1 MGFADISVFI
11 LRSTLFSAIPL
22 LIVALGGLFSER
34 SGVVNIALE
43 GLMLIGAFFGIF
55 TIYYFQKYTSIDGNM
70 LYLIALFVGGIAGVV
85 FSLLHAYASVSM
97 SADQVI
103 SGTAINILAPAFAI
117 YFARMLTTT
126 QQIGFTD
133 NFFIESVPVLSAIP
147 VIGPI
152 FFTKAYISTYIG
164 LIILGA
170 TYYLVYKTRFGLRMR
185 ACGENPHAA
194 DSAGI
199 NIYKYRYA
207 GVSISGFLA
216 GIGGVALIV
225 PTATEFNATVS
236 GFGFL
241 ALAVLIFGQ
250 WKPMY
255 IFFAALF
262 FGLTRTIST
271 TYVIIPVLNN
281 LNLAGEFYSMI
292 PYVATLIVLGFTSK
306 NSQGPRA
313 AGEPYDKG
321 KR

>member
-1 MGFADISVFI
+1 
-11 LRSTLFSAIPL
+11 
-22 LIVALGGLFSER
+22 
-34 SGVVNIALE
+34 
-43 GLMLIGAFFGIF
+43 MLIGAFFGVF
-55 TIYYFQKYTSIDGNM
+55 TIYYLQANTSIDGNF
-70 LYLIALFVGGIAGVV
+70 LYLIALLVGGLAGTL

-97 SADQVI
+97 NANQVI

-126 QQIGFTD
+126 QQIGFNDT
-133 NFFIESVPVLSAIP
+133 FFIDSIPVLSAIP
-147 VIGPI
+147 LIGPI
-152 FFTKAYISTYIG
+152 FFTKVYISTYLGI
-164 LIILGA
+164 IILGV

-207 GVSISGFLA
+207 GVSLSGFLA

-225 PTATEFNATVS
+225 PTSTEFNATVS

-250 WKPMY
+250 WKPLY
-255 IFFAALF
+255 ILFAALF

-271 TYVIIPVLNN
+271 SYVIIPFLNG
-281 LNLAGEFYSMI
+281 LKLPGEFYSMI
-292 PYVATLIVLGFTSK
+292 PYIATLVVLGFTSK
-306 NSQGPRA
+306 NSQAPKA

>member
-1 MGFADISVFI
+1 MNFIDITIFI
-11 LRSTLFSAIPL
+11 SRAALFSAIPL
-22 LIVALGGLFSER
+22 MIVALGGLFSER

-43 GLMLIGAFFGIF
+43 GLMLIGAFFGIL
-55 TIYYFQKYTSIDGNM
+55 TIYLVQEFTSIDGHF
-70 LYLIALFVGGIAGVV
+70 LYLIALLVGGLTGML

-97 SADQVI
+97 NADQVI

-126 QQIGFTD
+126 QQIGFNDT
-133 NFFIESVPVLSAIP
+133 FYIESIPVLSSIP
-147 VIGPI
+147 FFGPVL
-152 FFTKAYISTYIG
+152 FEGAYISTYIG
-164 LIILGA
+164 IGILVA
-170 TYYLVYKTRFGLRMR
+170 TYFVVYKTKFGLRLR

-216 GIGGVALIV
+216 GLGGVALII
-225 PTATEFNATVS
+225 PTQTEFNATVS

-250 WKPMY
+250 WKPLY
-255 IFFAALF
+255 IFFAAIF
-262 FGLTRTIST
+262 FGLTRTISS
-271 TYVIIPVLNN
+271 TYILIPALNN
-281 LNLAGEFYSMI
+281 LNYPSEFYSMI
-292 PYVATLIVLGFTSK
+292 PYIATLIVLGFTSK
-306 NSQGPRA
+306 NSQGPKA